1 MLPPDPLDY
10 SPTAGSVNLA
20 AVPGR
25 LAGAVALQI
34 LQIRGKWGQIHSRV
48 IGADQRRACFVA
60 FDAETLPVLAQWSLS
75 FSIQYGGITVN
86 SILRSIRR
94 IFIVVALLLVIVVPM
109 SAPPSTSARP
119 DVGLG
124 AASEAPTNQIIIK
137 YKATADIS
145 GVKAPAHPDRI
156 STLSAVA
163 GVQLEYFR
171 EMSGDAHVLRLPSKL
186 AVSEMSL
193 IAEKLMT
200 LGDIEYA

>member
-1 MLPPDPLDY
+1 M
-10 SPTAGSVNLA
+10 
-20 AVPGR
+20 
-25 LAGAVALQI
+25 
-34 LQIRGKWGQIHSRV
+34 
-48 IGADQRRACFVA
+48 
-60 FDAETLPVLAQWSLS
+60 
-75 FSIQYGGITVN
+75 N

-94 IFIVVALLLVIVVPM
+94 ALSVAVLLLVTVVPM
-109 SAPPSTSARP
+109 SAPPSANARP

-124 AASEAPTNQIIIK
+124 AVSANSRLAYQATSEAPTNQIIIK

-156 STLSAVA
+156 SRLSAVA

-186 AVSEMSL
+186 AVSEVSL

-200 LGDIEYA
+200 LGDVEYAEPDRVLRHTATTQ